1 MGRTWTD
8 ATDAPG
14 IAAAVMS
21 GRDGA
26 EWRGRSGYGGDPP
39 VERRRDA
46 RRARLRLRRAVGL
59 LLLAAA
65 AAALV
70 IVATSLARGED
81 AFSGVWWEPDSGR
94 RVEIVREG
102 DGFTL
107 LYGAERRPFAAEK
120 RGDELVI
127 AAPLGGDIV
136 VRAVAADRLELDDG
150 GRTTTLRP
158 APDGS

>member
-1 MGRTWTD
+1 VGRAVSREGSRREGTEPGPVSKTWAD
-8 ATDAPG
+8 AGEKRPEK
-14 IAAAVMS
+14 S
-21 GRDGA
+21 RH
-26 EWRGRSGYGGDPP
+26 GG
-39 VERRRDA
+39 ERRVA
-46 RRARLRLRRAVGL
+46 RRQRVRRRRIAGL

-65 AAALV
+65 GVVLA
-70 IVATSLARGED
+70 IVGTSLARDDDG
-81 AFSGVWWEPDSGR
+81 FSGVWWEPDSGR

-107 LYGAERRPFAAEK
+107 LYGAERRPFAAER

-127 AAPLGGDIV
+127 AAPLGDDII
-136 VRAVAADRLELDDG
+136 VRAVAADRLELVDG